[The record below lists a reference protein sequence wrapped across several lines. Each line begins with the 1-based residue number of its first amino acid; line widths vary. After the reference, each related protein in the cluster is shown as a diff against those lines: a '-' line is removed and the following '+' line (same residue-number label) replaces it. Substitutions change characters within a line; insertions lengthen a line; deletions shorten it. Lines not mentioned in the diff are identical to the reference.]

1 MMWDGNGSW
10 GHGAAWGTGGWLVG
24 IGMILILVAVALFV
38 VYLVRGAATQPAH
51 AVAPA
56 YHAAL
61 PTSSGLPAVESARD
75 IVQRRYAS
83 GEIDREEY
91 LQKLGDL

>member
-10 GHGAAWGTGGWLVG
+10 GHSAAWGVGGWLVG
-24 IGMILILVAVALFV
+24 IGMIFIVVAVVLLV
-38 VYLVRGAATQPAH
+38 VYLVRNTTTHQAPLSNYPAIRMG
-51 AVAPA
+51 
-56 YHAAL
+56 
-61 PTSSGLPAVESARD
+61 SGPPAVESARD

-83 GEIDREEY
+83 GEIEREEY